1 MDGYVLR
8 QAKASWI
15 EVGKEFK
22 AVLERTVDLGII
34 DSQTR
39 FIPTGPMAAKS

>member
-1 MDGYVLR
+1 MYYGRLR
-8 QAKASWI
+8 LCWI

-39 FIPTGPMAAKS
+39 FIPTGQMAAKS